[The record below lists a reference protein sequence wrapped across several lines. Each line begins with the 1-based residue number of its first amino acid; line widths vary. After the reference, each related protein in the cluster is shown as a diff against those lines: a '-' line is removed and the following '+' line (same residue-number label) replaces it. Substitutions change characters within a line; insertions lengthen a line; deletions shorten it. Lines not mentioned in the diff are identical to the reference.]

1 MADKKKRSPRSF
13 LANNTSLKL
22 ISLLFAII
30 LWGFV
35 TNSTNPERT
44 KDIENVPIV
53 VQGIEALEEKGFI
66 IRDDLSKVLP
76 AVDIKVNVKNSDYR
90 LVNKNV
96 VLASIDVSEISKDGT
111 NSVTVIPNFSNLVDV
126 SLESIEPQSVT
137 LTVDRIIKKDVPVV
151 INKTGEFKEGLISV
165 APEYPKTLSLTGSSY
180 YLDRIENAVIDINL
194 STLNDGTK
202 ISTFCRYEDKDE
214 NVINFDG
221 KKIDVDMDV
230 QTKKEVSITA
240 TDSIINKDK
249 LADGYQFTNVSTGK
263 IVICGHSDVINNV
276 TEIKADNIDLTGKDS
291 SFTSTPISLVLPE
304 GITVLAGQDAPQAKI
319 EIKEQTKT
327 INVTR
332 YITVSGLSANLN
344 ASITSGDQTV
354 QISSDGTAQIKV
366 TVSVT
371 GTKLTLDNLKE
382 TDVIVRLSL
391 LDKGVGTYELVP
403 VVALNPALANNV
415 ISAQIVSPTQVS
427 VSINNLLSEE

>member
-13 LANNTSLKL
+13 LLNNTALKL
-22 ISLLFAII
+22 ISLVFAIV
-30 LWGFV
+30 LWSFV
-35 TNSTNPERT
+35 TNSTNPERQKT
-44 KDIENVPIV
+44 IEDVTIV

-76 AVDIKVNVKNSDYR
+76 TVDIKVNVKNSDYR

-111 NSVTVIPNFSNLVDV
+111 NSVTVIPKFSNLVDV
-126 SLESIEPQSVT
+126 SLDSVEPQSVT
-137 LTVDRIIKKDVPVV
+137 LTVDKLIKKEVPVL
-151 INKTGEFKEGLISV
+151 IKKTGELKEGLVSLS
-165 APEYPKTLSLTGSSY
+165 PEYPQKLLLEGSSY
-180 YLDRIENAVIDINL
+180 YLDRIENAVIDIDL
-194 STLNDGTK
+194 STLNDGAK
-202 ISTFCRYEDKDE
+202 LSTICRYEDKDE
-214 NVINFDG
+214 NVINFEG
-221 KKIDVDMDV
+221 KKIDVDMDI

-263 IVICGHSDVINNV
+263 IIVCGHSDVISNI
-276 TEIKADNIDLTGKDS
+276 TEIKTENIDLTGKDS
-291 SFTSTPISLVLPE
+291 SFTSTPVSLILPE
-304 GITVLAGQDAPQAKI
+304 GVTVLPGQDAPQAKI

-327 INVTR
+327 VNVTR
-332 YITVSGLSANLN
+332 YITVTGLSSGLN

-354 QISSDGTAQIKV
+354 QISSDGTAQIKA

-371 GTKLTLDNLKE
+371 GSKLVLDSLKE

-391 LDKGVGTYELVP
+391 LDKGIGTYDLSP
-403 VVALNPALANNV
+403 VVALNPALSNN
-415 ISAQIVSPTQVS
+415 ISAQMVSPTQVS
-427 VSINNLLSEE
+427 VSINNTTLEE